1 MAEVVFGN
9 DGDFSHEK
17 MIQKVNTN
25 LANELGNL
33 CQRTLSMVV
42 KNCDGA
48 VPSVIGPYT
57 SQDEELL
64 SKISSLRSEA
74 SVAISI
80 QAIQKYVEVMVS
92 AVWEANKYID
102 FMAPWALKKTDP
114 ARMTT
119 VLYVVMEVLRKVAI
133 LYQPLIPTAA
143 NKILDQLGVPMNER
157 TFDHLE
163 NDFSIR
169 LGTPIPKPEGIFPR
183 IEIAKEEIV
192 FK

>member
-1 MAEVVFGN
+1 VFGN

-42 KNCDGA
+42 KNCNGG
-48 VPSVIGPYT
+48 VPTVIGSYT
-57 SQDEELL
+57 SQDQELL
-64 SKISSLRSEA
+64 TKINGLRNEA
-74 SVAISI
+74 SSAISN

-102 FMAPWALKKTDP
+102 VMAPWALKKTDP

-143 NKILDQLGVPMNER
+143 NKMLDQLGVPETER
-157 TFDHLE
+157 TFDHLVD
-163 NDFSIR
+163 DFSIR
-169 LGTPIPKPEGIFPR
+169 LGTPISKPEGIFPR
-183 IEIAKEEIV
+183 IEYAKEEMV
-192 FK
+192 LK

>member
-42 KNCDGA
+42 KNCNGA
-48 VPSVIGPYT
+48 VPSVISPYT

-64 SKISSLRSEA
+64 SKINALRSEA
-74 SVAISI
+74 SAAISY

-102 FMAPWALKKTDP
+102 VMAPWALKKSDP
-114 ARMTT
+114 ARMST

-133 LYQPLIPTAA
+133 LYQPVIPTAA

-157 TFDHLE
+157 TFDHL
-163 NDFSIR
+163 DDGFSIR
-169 LGTPIPKPEGIFPR
+169 LGTPIMKPEGIFPR
-183 IEIAKEEIV
+183 IEVPKEEV
-192 FK
+192 VHA